1 MYEDGVRE
9 RKIGTSRGR
18 ERRRRRRRRRSRRR
32 RIEQMD
38 GERRKME
45 KVGGAK
51 PLEGDETKWAT
62 VGKGEKCGR

>member
-9 RKIGTSRGR
+9 RKIGASRGR
-18 ERRRRRRRRRSRRR
+18 ERRRRRRRRSRRR

-62 VGKGEKCGR
+62 VGRGEKCGR